1 MATNSNAAVIEIE
14 SGLREVT
21 GAPDAYD
28 AMRRL
33 CFTVMQASKQKKPPF
48 KLKPLLDVLS
58 VPFEYDN
65 SGTGAA
71 EASVSLRNGQLVL
84 EIPRPHFGGSSG
96 RSRRWRFS
104 IAHEFAHILLIK
116 TMGAKIVKLANHDKI
131 SYRFV
136 EDLCDHGASHLLI
149 PRLKLSEMLRRDGFS
164 NSAVRQA
171 AKQFDTSETA
181 MLRAVQ
187 DFLPGGAIITLTRY
201 RRNEQEK
208 NEPRVSFCSSKYSQ
222 ISSRPWLPKGCTMKH
237 IDMKKRKDGNL
248 VSIVLNDKVWNLDG
262 IAVPWSFGPDQGNLR
277 LASDSCPKQENACE
291 GGSAIICAALGRLD
305 RSLFDAGAR
314 AP

>member
-1 MATNSNAAVIEIE
+1 MATNSNAAVYEIE
-14 SGLREVT
+14 SGLREAT

-33 CFTVMQASKQKKPPF
+33 CFTVMQATKQKKPPF

-65 SGTGAA
+65 FGSGAA

-84 EIPRPHFGGSSG
+84 EIPKPHFGGSSG

-116 TMGAKIVKLANHDKI
+116 TLGARIIKLANQDKI

-149 PRLKLSEMLRRDGFS
+149 PRLNLSEMLRRDGFS
-164 NSAVRQA
+164 SYVVRQA
-171 AKQFDTSETA
+171 AKRFDTSDTA
-181 MLRAVQ
+181 MIRAIQ
-187 DFLPGGAIITLTRY
+187 DFLPGGAIITVKRF
-201 RRNEQEK
+201 RRNEQER

-222 ISSRPWLPKGCTMKH
+222 ILYRPWLPKGCTMKH
-237 IDMKKRKDGNL
+237 IEIKQLKDGNL
-248 VSIVLNDKVWNLDG
+248 VSIVLSDKEWNLDG
-262 IAVPWSFGPDQGNLR
+262 ITVPWSVGPDQGNLR
-277 LASDSCPKQENACE
+277 FEPDSFPKQENACE
-291 GGSAIICAALGRLD
+291 SGTAIICAALGRLD
-305 RSLFDAGAR
+305 RTLFDAGAR
-314 AP
+314 TS